1 MPLFCIV
8 MTNRNIGTRLHNAS
22 KTWNFG
28 LGYFCAF
35 LLSTLAF
42 VKCIDIILR
51 FILNK
56 PIVGFTEVISL
67 LLPWI
72 VGLSFAYGL
81 IRRSHTRMTIV
92 ASKLSARFQKPIE
105 LTVNMLGFLVTSVI
119 TYGLWFYFWDS
130 FSARETIF
138 AGPMTLPLWIS
149 KGIVLVGML
158 LFAIQFLIDFLK
170 ILFER
175 R

>member
-1 MPLFCIV
+1 MI
-8 MTNRNIGTRLHNAS
+8 MTNRNIVAKLHSAS
-22 KTWNFG
+22 KTWNLG

-42 VKCIDIILR
+42 VKCIDIVLR
-51 FILNK
+51 FTLNK
-56 PIVGFTEVISL
+56 PIVGFTEIISL

-81 IRRSHTRMTIV
+81 IRGSHTRMTIV
-92 ASKLSARFQKPIE
+92 TSKLSTRFQKPIE
-105 LTVNMLGFLVTSVI
+105 LIVNMLGLLITSVI

-130 FSARETIF
+130 FVARETIF

-149 KGIVLVGML
+149 KGIVFVGML
-158 LFAIQFLIDFLK
+158 LFAVQFLIDFLK
-170 ILFER
+170 ILLER
-175 R
+175 RQTS